1 MENLSNFSKIP
12 PSLLSPWFRN
22 TSYILLRLFVIH
34 LFQCCS
40 LQSCAIEITLVKRH
54 QAAFW
59 EEQGQNSTEGWG
71 WITGAEQSGCGSTRR
86 LPITL
91 FFPRTQE
98 NEGFPVQAEPFAA
111 AASLWRGVSVTCQ
124 AADSGL
130 STNSSS
136 KAELAAA
143 VLPSVPWDT
152 ANQLGGPVCP
162 RACLGAEGVHC
173 VKWGIAALSP
183 PSGDGTNQTGPH
195 YSFSHLSSPTAAS
208 T

>member
-1 MENLSNFSKIP
+1 MDHRGRPI
-12 PSLLSPWFRN
+12 
-22 TSYILLRLFVIH
+22 
-34 LFQCCS
+34 CCGP
-40 LQSCAIEITLVKRH
+40 T
-54 QAAFW
+54 W
-59 EEQGQNSTEGWG
+59 
-71 WITGAEQSGCGSTRR
+71 R

-98 NEGFPVQAEPFAA
+98 NEDFSVQAEPFAA
-111 AASLWRGVSVTCQ
+111 AASLWNGVSVTCQ

-152 ANQLGGPVCP
+152 ANQLGGTGCH

-173 VKWGIAALSP
+173 VNWGIAALSP
-183 PSGDGTNQTGPH
+183 PSGDDTNQTGPH

-208 T
+208 I